1 MEQSL
6 VNVADAEV
14 SERPL
19 AAPTVCEAFQRAAA
33 LYADRPA
40 LRTLDGSLDLTWA
53 ELAARVERLAAGLAG
68 LGIRAG
74 DTVAMLLPNVPE
86 CHLVDYAAIHLGA
99 VPFTIY
105 NTSTAEQVRHQLTNA
120 DARVIVTQEAFLE
133 KVDAALPLPTEA
145 VISFLPM
152 AHAGGRITAHYM
164 ALAYGACITACP
176 DLKELPTYLAQV
188 HPDAVF
194 TVPRLWE
201 KFQVAV
207 EGLVASM
214 EGEDG
219 ARAARALEVGL
230 ERVKALDG
238 GTDVA
243 HERADDLAAKHE
255 AALPAL
261 EPVLARLGLD

>member
-14 SERPL
+14 SEQPL

-74 DTVAMLLPNVPE
+74 DTVAMLLPNIPE
-86 CHLVDYAAIHLGA
+86 CHLVDYAAIHVGA

-105 NTSTAEQVRHQLTNA
+105 NTSTADQVRHQLANA
-120 DARVIVTQEAFLE
+120 DARVIVTQAAFIE
-133 KVDAALPLPTEA
+133 KVDEAAAGLPGLDRVIVTDGGPARLTLADVEDAAADDFDFEAAWRAVGAEDLVTMIYTSGTAGPPKGAQGAPGPVVARRRALDAALPMPTAA

-152 AHAGGRITAHYM
+152 AHAGGRIPAHYM
-164 ALAYGACITACP
+164 ALAYGACIPACP
-176 DLKELPTYLAQV
+176 DL
-188 HPDAVF
+188 
-194 TVPRLWE
+194 
-201 KFQVAV
+201 
-207 EGLVASM
+207 
-214 EGEDG
+214 
-219 ARAARALEVGL
+219 
-230 ERVKALDG
+230 
-238 GTDVA
+238 
-243 HERADDLAAKHE
+243 
-255 AALPAL
+255 
-261 EPVLARLGLD
+261 

>member
-1 MEQSL
+1 
-6 VNVADAEV
+6 
-14 SERPL
+14 
-19 AAPTVCEAFQRAAA
+19 
-33 LYADRPA
+33 
-40 LRTLDGSLDLTWA
+40 
-53 ELAARVERLAAGLAG
+53 
-68 LGIRAG
+68 
-74 DTVAMLLPNVPE
+74 MLLPNVPE

-99 VPFTIY
+99 VPCTIY
-105 NTSTAEQVRHQLTNA
+105 DTSPAEQVRHQLANA

-133 KVDAALPLPTEA
+133 KVDEAAAGLPGLDRVIVTDGGPARLTLADVEDAAADDFDFEAAWRAVGAEDLATMIYTSGTTGPPKGAQWAHRTVMAQQRALDAALPMPTEA

-176 DLKELPTYLAQV
+176 DLRELPTYLAHV

-194 TVPRLWE
+194 AVPRLWE

-243 HERADDLAAKHE
+243 PERAAELAAE
-255 AALPAL
+255 
-261 EPVLARLGLD
+261 